1 MDVVVHKNDLF
12 ANLSWFA
19 FIRELHPHSTVE
31 STGDRVVGK
40 HFEVLSNSKN
50 KSMNITSNAIVYIC
64 STGRPRDTSLTHL
77 GRVVWKYWFS
87 SFFQYFCLK
96 PPRCHS
102 GREASSCRGRCP
114 FQPGLAQ
121 GTWDTIAWFHFGLI
135 LVGLSGSGQLS
146 ILTSIM
152 MGFQCRLIMKLPS
165 EEIALRVA
173 STDILTLTHQ

>member
-19 FIRELHPHSTVE
+19 FIRELHPQ
-31 STGDRVVGK
+31 STGGRVVGK

-77 GRVVWKYWFS
+77 GRVGWKYSFS

-121 GTWDTIAWFHFGLI
+121 GTWDYHCMASFWFGI
-135 LVGLSGSGQLS
+135 GRLVRFWA
-146 ILTSIM
+146 TVN
-152 MGFQCRLIMKLPS
+152 F
-165 EEIALRVA
+165 
-173 STDILTLTHQ
+173 DIHYDGISM